1 MPPVFSLV
9 CIRIL
14 APIPSAISSLC
25 RSASLVFIMTRNE
38 LVEGSAERRKAT
50 RWLST
55 DEGRASDEY
64 RIAGLAMKVWKELG
78 FCMLESAYER
88 ALIWELNQAGYT
100 AERQVPIIIT
110 YKGETLNHG
119 YCADIV
125 VDRKIILELK
135 AVTRLYAIHRRQ
147 LQFYLSAGKIDS
159 GLLIN
164 FGNSQRLECERMVRK
179 DACRHSRLGVNPQGI
194 FHPLTE
200 EEKKNPSES
209 FAERIARIVDMDEKA
224 GGDA

>member
-1 MPPVFSLV
+1 
-9 CIRIL
+9 
-14 APIPSAISSLC
+14 
-25 RSASLVFIMTRNE
+25 MTRLN
-38 LVEGSAERRKAT
+38 LVEG
-50 RWLST
+50 T
-55 DEGRASDEY
+55 DEY
-64 RIAGLAMKVWKELG
+64 WIVGLAMKVRNQLG
-78 FCMLESAYER
+78 FSMLESVYER
-88 ALIWELNQAGYT
+88 ALMKEFEKAGVP
-100 AERQVPIIIT
+100 AERQVSIPVF
-110 YKGETLNHG
+110 YDGEKLNHG
-119 YCADIV
+119 YAADII
-125 VDRKIILELK
+125 VDNRILLELK

-147 LQFYLSAGKIDS
+147 LQFYLSAGKIES

-200 EEKKNPSES
+200 KEKKNPNES

>member
-1 MPPVFSLV
+1 MPPIQSACRLP
-9 CIRIL
+9 
-14 APIPSAISSLC
+14 ASSAISSLC

-38 LVEGSAERRKAT
+38 LVEG
-50 RWLST
+50 
-55 DEGRASDEY
+55 SDEY

-88 ALIWELNQAGYT
+88 ALILELNKAGYT
-100 AERQVPIIIT
+100 AERQVPILIF
-110 YKGETLNHG
+110 YDGRELNHG

>member
-110 YKGETLNHG
+110 YKEQPLNHG

-200 EEKKNPSES
+200 KEKKNPSES

>member
-9 CIRIL
+9 CIHIL

-25 RSASLVFIMTRNE
+25 RSVRVVFIMTRNE
-38 LVEGSAERRKAT
+38 LVEGSAERHKAT

-147 LQFYLSAGKIDS
+147 IQFYLCAS
-159 GLLIN
+159 GIQSGILIN
-164 FGNSQRLECERMVRK
+164 FGNPKTIECERYEWIN
-179 DACRHSRLGVNPQGI
+179 SGYRLSGVSQIPVAG
-194 FHPLTE
+194 LSDSDTSSLSL
-200 EEKKNPSES
+200 SERVS
-209 FAERIARIVDMDEKA
+209 QVL

>member
-25 RSASLVFIMTRNE
+25 RSVRVVFIMTRNE

-110 YKGETLNHG
+110 YKEQLLNHG

-200 EEKKNPSES
+200 KEKKNPGES

-224 GGDA
+224 GGSA

>member
-1 MPPVFSLV
+1 MPPVLSLA

-179 DACRHSRLGVNPQGI
+179 DTCRHSRLGINPQGI
-194 FHPLTE
+194 FPPLTE
-200 EEKKNPSES
+200 EEKKNPDES